1 LLRKNNAD
9 EMHTMDWYSAS
20 TTISVGHHL
29 TGVLNDYLI
38 IIEEKQRF
46 LKCNRHLKRLD
57 EQVR

>member
-1 LLRKNNAD
+1 
-9 EMHTMDWYSAS
+9 MHTMDWYSAS